1 MKKNKSIVSSL
12 IPSTNVGL
20 ANEYVSDDTL
30 SLRNSEYHGIVLK
43 VRKKKM
49 YATTHVFIRAFVC
62 V

>member
-1 MKKNKSIVSSL
+1 MKNNKSIVSSL
-12 IPSTNVGL
+12 IPSTNVGEE
-20 ANEYVSDDTL
+20 NEYGSDDTL

-43 VRKKKM
+43 IKKKK